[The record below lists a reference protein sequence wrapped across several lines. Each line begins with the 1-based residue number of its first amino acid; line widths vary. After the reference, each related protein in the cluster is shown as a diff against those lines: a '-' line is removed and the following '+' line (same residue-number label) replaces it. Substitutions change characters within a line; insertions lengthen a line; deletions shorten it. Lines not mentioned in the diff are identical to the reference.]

1 MQYRVYDRQTIAYVD
16 GGFVA
21 SYEID
26 DDYIVNNN
34 TTVSIITP
42 TKAMPGDIIAL
53 IKDTGAYH
61 KGVITEVDNSAL
73 KISYKSDKELFND
86 NFPNPFSQA
95 FLDISGEVENP
106 VAGKFG
112 VSVIAE
118 LLQVLYA
125 DTTDEYKRLP
135 LAIVTEGDVLDE
147 NGAARMLWTWQDLS
161 INMVD
166 WLVKLFETY
175 NVVVRWTID
184 FDTSAED
191 ISKRSPKY
199 IVTVSAIT
207 AKGGLIKDNVAMQT
221 ITYTGEQTYEQTA
234 CILVD
239 SETKTLLPDLGKWYL
254 YVDTE
259 NNYFAL
265 PTPNGAIDDLSLTI
279 PLPKN
284 TPTSQIRTLTY
295 DMGYDISAYQVQVL
309 SYKFKSSGAL
319 PINLAIES
327 AIVDKT
333 QIVFRTTLTGA
344 STITSSNDTL
354 SVQCR
359 LIRKSKVKRVF
370 PVKTKIVE
378 YSSDSSST
386 TTPAQAASET
396 LIPSKYNQAVEV
408 KINAD
413 SHMFDFALAQIGNEY
428 TIVGKYVKELQNQE
442 MNVVSIYTGRKES
455 SRNKYVTLLFGL
467 GRKQYTDL
475 IQIKLRNQRY
485 HSVYGG

>member
-95 FLDISGEVENP
+95 FLDVSGEVENP

-112 VSVIAE
+112 VAVVAE
-118 LLQVLYA
+118 ILQVLYVN
-125 DTTDEYKRLP
+125 TTDSFKHLP
-135 LAIVTEGDVLDE
+135 LTIVTEGDVLDD
-147 NGAARMLWTWQDLS
+147 NGEVRMLWTWQDLS

-191 ISKRSPKY
+191 ISKRAPKY
-199 IVTVSAIT
+199 IVTISAVT

-239 SETKTLLPDLGKWYL
+239 SETKTILSENGKWYL

-265 PTPNGAIDDLSLTI
+265 PSPTGALDDLHLTI
-279 PLPKN
+279 PLPA
-284 TPTSQIRTLTY
+284 TTLTSQIKQLTY
-295 DMGYDISAYQVQVL
+295 DMGYDISAYSAQVI
-309 SYKFKSSGAL
+309 SYKFNASAF
-319 PINLAIES
+319 PINLAVEAVKI
-327 AIVDKT
+327 DKT
-333 QIVFRTTLTGA
+333 KLVFRTTLTGS
-344 STITSSNDTL
+344 STMTSSKDTL
-354 SVQCR
+354 TVHCR

-378 YSSDSSST
+378 YSSDGSST
-386 TTPAQAASET
+386 TTPEQAASEV

-413 SHMFDFALAQIGNEY
+413 SHMFDFALAEIGSEY
-428 TIVGKYVKELQNQE
+428 TIVGKYVKELQDQE

-455 SRNKYVTLLFGL
+455 SRSKYVTLLFGL